1 MQQSREL
8 ASSAATVG
16 WAQVLERLAAGD
28 EESLRTVLAPTP
40 ATRLESVLDHRT
52 RALVRLSA
60 LLVMDA
66 PTCSL
71 GWAAEAAATRGVDD
85 RVIVHVLQI
94 AASVAGIAATAS
106 GAERLALAMGF
117 DSGGA

>member
-1 MQQSREL
+1 MQETREL
-8 ASSAATVG
+8 ASSAVEGG

-28 EESLRTVLAPTP
+28 EEWLRTVLAPTP
-40 ATRLESVLDHRT
+40 GTRLASVLDRRT
-52 RALVRLSA
+52 RALVQLSA

-71 GWAAEAAATRGVDD
+71 GWAAETAATRGVDD
-85 RVIVHVLQI
+85 RVIVHVLHI

-106 GAERLALAMGF
+106 GAERLALAMGL